1 MRYARTLAL
10 MLAAGLISVGGLV
23 SAADQKITLAL
34 GGKMCDLYRPSVESA
49 LRKVPGVTAVD
60 FKSKK
65 GSVVVTSGPSVKPA
79 QLEDA
84 VNGVKGEGW
93 YCEAEVKK

>member
-1 MRYARTLAL
+1 MMLTRAL
-10 MLAAGLISVGGLV
+10 LLGLFMVAAAIPSP
-23 SAADQKITLAL
+23 AAEQKVTLAL

-60 FKSKK
+60 FKSVKNA
-65 GSVVVTSGPSVKPA
+65 VVVTADASVKPDK
-79 QLEDA
+79 LEDA

-93 YCEAEVKK
+93 YCKAEVKK

>member
-1 MRYARTLAL
+1 MMRVKAYALGIL
-10 MLAAGLISVGGLV
+10 IVAAATQAW
-23 SAADQKITLAL
+23 AADQKITLAL

-49 LRKVPGVTAVD
+49 LRKVQGVTAVD
-60 FKSKK
+60 FKSVK
-65 GSVVVTSGPSVKPA
+65 GSVVVTAGPMVKPD

-93 YCEAEVKK
+93 YCEGKVKK

>member
-1 MRYARTLAL
+1 MMRVKAYAL
-10 MLAAGLISVGGLV
+10 GVLIVAS
-23 SAADQKITLAL
+23 SIQAWAADQKVTLAL

-49 LRKVPGVTAVD
+49 LRKVQGVTAVD

-65 GSVVVTSGPSVKPA
+65 GSVVVTAGPSVKPA

>member
-1 MRYARTLAL
+1 MIRVYACVLGVVI
-10 MLAAGLISVGGLV
+10 LAAAQAW
-23 SAADQKITLAL
+23 AADQKVILAL

-49 LRKVPGVTAVD
+49 LRKVQGVTAVD
-60 FKSKK
+60 FKSVK
-65 GSVVVTSGPSVKPA
+65 GSVVVTAGPSVKPS

-93 YCEAEVKK
+93 YCTAKVKK

>member
-1 MRYARTLAL
+1 MMRVKAYVLGIVF
-10 MLAAGLISVGGLV
+10 MAASHAW
-23 SAADQKITLAL
+23 AADQKVTLAL

-49 LRKVPGVTAVD
+49 LRKVQGVTAVD
-60 FKSKK
+60 FKSVKDA
-65 GSVVVTSGPSVKPA
+65 VVVTAGPSVKPG

-93 YCEAEVKK
+93 YCKAEVKK

>member
-1 MRYARTLAL
+1 MRVKAYAL
-10 MLAAGLISVGGLV
+10 GVLIVAS
-23 SAADQKITLAL
+23 SIQAWAADQKVTLAL

-49 LRKVPGVTAVD
+49 LRKVQGVTAVD
-60 FKSKK
+60 FKSVKDA
-65 GSVVVTSGPSVKPA
+65 VVVTAGLSVKPA

>member
-1 MRYARTLAL
+1 MNRGHAGVLGVVI
-10 MLAAGLISVGGLV
+10 LAAAQAW
-23 SAADQKITLAL
+23 AADQKVTLAL

-49 LRKVPGVTAVD
+49 LRKVQGVTAVD
-60 FKSKK
+60 FKSVK
-65 GSVVVTSGPSVKPA
+65 GSVVVTAGPSVKPS

-93 YCEAEVKK
+93 YCTAKVKK

>member
-1 MRYARTLAL
+1 VKDA
-10 MLAAGLISVGGLV
+10 
-23 SAADQKITLAL
+23 
-34 GGKMCDLYRPSVESA
+34 
-49 LRKVPGVTAVD
+49 
-60 FKSKK
+60 
-65 GSVVVTSGPSVKPA
+65 VVVTAGLSVKPA